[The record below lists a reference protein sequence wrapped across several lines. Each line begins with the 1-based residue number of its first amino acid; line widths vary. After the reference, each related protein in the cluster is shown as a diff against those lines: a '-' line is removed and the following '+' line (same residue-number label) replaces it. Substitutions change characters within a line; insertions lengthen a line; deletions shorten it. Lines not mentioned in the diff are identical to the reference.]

1 MGGPLTGHTLVPR
14 CRGAPKDPSP
24 KTEVF
29 NHESAWEACGVP
41 GISRTNGT

>member
-24 KTEVF
+24 KAEVF
-29 NHESAWEACGVP
+29 NHESAREACGVP
-41 GISRTNGT
+41 SIGGTIGS